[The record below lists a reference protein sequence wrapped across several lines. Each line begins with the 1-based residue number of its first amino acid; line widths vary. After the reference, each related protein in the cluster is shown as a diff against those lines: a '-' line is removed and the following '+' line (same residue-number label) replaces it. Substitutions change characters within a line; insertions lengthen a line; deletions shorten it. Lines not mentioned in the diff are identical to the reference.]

1 MCRRGLAGTGWCRP
15 QDRPDRPW
23 LPAVRQASGVIPS
36 RVKADS
42 FQGFQNGA
50 SSGVMPIGLRD
61 WANA

>member
-1 MCRRGLAGTGWCRP
+1 MRLTEMAGAL
-15 QDRPDRPW
+15 DRW
-23 LPAVRQASGVIPS
+23 SQVTKASAATCTDMLIPT